1 MLKEKRKELKLKQY
15 ASIMDKPPS
24 EQNSDISPTQ
34 SKGQSRSRIEEA
46 MESPLPSAL
55 SRLK

>member
-1 MLKEKRKELKLKQY
+1 ME
-15 ASIMDKPPS
+15 KPPS

-34 SKGQSRSRIEEA
+34 SKGLSRSRVEEV